1 MINCRTLGPF
11 EAYSETGE
19 SVDIP
24 GNKNRALLV
33 YLARSPR
40 RSRGREQLMG
50 LLWADKSEEKARHSL
65 REALRVLRQRLGDE
79 SLESREDQIKL
90 VGEAVRLDVEDFESL
105 EAEGDWDGAANLVA
119 GEFMEGLS
127 IKGEWAFEEWLTAER
142 TFWRNRSTN
151 ALSRW
156 SEKLLATGRT
166 REALQA
172 AMRGLRIDAAS
183 GTATKAAMKSLAL
196 DGDRT
201 DALALY
207 DVYLERLAELGA
219 QPDIETQKLA
229 DKVRSE
235 RIWQL
240 PPTVATSNTKG
251 AESRR
256 APLIGRGEEL
266 AALDGA
272 WAACRT
278 ERRARAVLIEGDN
291 GSGKTRLAEEITAR
305 ARLSGAAVATFRSVA
320 GDVGLPGTGL
330 LGLVRGGLQGGA
342 GLATASPNA
351 LGAFAAQ
358 IPEMAD
364 RFGLPKGDT
373 PPLEAAIVDMMRAVT
388 AEQPTIVLVD
398 DAQLCDRES
407 LLALIALLRDLASS
421 PALIVFSHAPHPAR
435 EELDDLRSRIGRDV
449 PGVTICLDPLSTSE
463 LRELAE
469 WALPE
474 YADEEIERLTRRLAV
489 DSAGMPLLAVELLHA
504 VAIGMDLDATK
515 GAWPRPFSTLS
526 QTLPA
531 DLPDTIVGAIRVGF
545 RRLSKEA
552 QRLLSAAAVLYE
564 PVAAEK
570 LSRGTGIAG
579 EELSQ
584 ALDELEWQRWLACD
598 ARGYSFVARI
608 VCEVVARDMLTNGET
623 RRIKTRLDSR

>member
-19 SVDIP
+19 SLDIP

-90 VGEAVRLDVEDFESL
+90 VDETVRLDVEDFESL

-142 TFWRNRSTN
+142 TFWRNRSAN

-219 QPDIETQKLA
+219 PNLGDAIWLA
-229 DKVRSE
+229 DGTA
-235 RIWQL
+235 III
-240 PPTVATSNTKG
+240 G
-251 AESRR
+251 ES
-256 APLIGRGEEL
+256 G
-266 AALDGA
+266 
-272 WAACRT
+272 
-278 ERRARAVLIEGDN
+278 
-291 GSGKTRLAEEITAR
+291 
-305 ARLSGAAVATFRSVA
+305 
-320 GDVGLPGTGL
+320 
-330 LGLVRGGLQGGA
+330 
-342 GLATASPNA
+342 
-351 LGAFAAQ
+351 
-358 IPEMAD
+358 
-364 RFGLPKGDT
+364 
-373 PPLEAAIVDMMRAVT
+373 
-388 AEQPTIVLVD
+388 
-398 DAQLCDRES
+398 
-407 LLALIALLRDLASS
+407 IALR
-421 PALIVFSHAPHPAR
+421 
-435 EELDDLRSRIGRDV
+435 
-449 PGVTICLDPLSTSE
+449 
-463 LRELAE
+463 
-469 WALPE
+469 
-474 YADEEIERLTRRLAV
+474 Y
-489 DSAGMPLLAVELLHA
+489 
-504 VAIGMDLDATK
+504 
-515 GAWPRPFSTLS
+515 RP
-526 QTLPA
+526 
-531 DLPDTIVGAIRVGF
+531 
-545 RRLSKEA
+545 
-552 QRLLSAAAVLYE
+552 
-564 PVAAEK
+564 
-570 LSRGTGIAG
+570 
-579 EELSQ
+579 
-584 ALDELEWQRWLACD
+584 
-598 ARGYSFVARI
+598 
-608 VCEVVARDMLTNGET
+608 
-623 RRIKTRLDSR
+623 